1 MLAHITRDGKEILF
15 NMAKMQKPIS
25 FIGTGKM
32 ASALISRIY
41 KNDISKSIIA
51 SDKNKKNL
59 NNIKKQFNIKTTTNN
74 KEAIKNSDIVFICV
88 KPKDID
94 DVLDEIKDTIKNQLI
109 VSIAAGVRL
118 KHLESKLKGKR
129 IIRVMPNINC
139 IAGEMAAGFSAGRHA
154 TKEDISSISKI
165 LSSAG
170 IAFQLKEGLLDAVTA
185 LSGSGP
191 AFFAYFIKAFEEAG
205 IKNGLPKEIAFK
217 LAAQTALGTGRLL
230 MEKNLPPEELIKMA
244 ASKKGTTEAGLR
256 ILKKYKVNDI
266 LMKTIDAAVKR
277 SKELGK

>member
-1 MLAHITRDGKEILF
+1 MKL
-15 NMAKMQKPIS
+15 S
-25 FIGTGKM
+25 FIGAGKM
-32 ASALISRIY
+32 ASALISCIY
-41 KNDISKSIIA
+41 KNKLAKSITA
-51 SDKNKKNL
+51 SDKNDENL
-59 NNIKKQFNIKTTTNN
+59 RKIKKGFRIKTTTNN
-74 KEAIKNSDIVFICV
+74 KEAVKNSDIVFICV

-94 DVLDEIKDTIKNQLI
+94 DVLNEIKDTVKNQLI
-109 VSIAAGVRL
+109 VSIAAGIKL
-118 KHLESKLKGKR
+118 KYLESKLKNKR

-154 TKEDISSISKI
+154 TKEDISSISEI
-165 LSSAG
+165 LNSAG
-170 IAFQLKEGLLDAVTA
+170 IAFPLKENLLDAVTA
-185 LSGSGP
+185 VSGSGP

-217 LAAQTALGTGRLL
+217 LAAQTALGTGKLL

-256 ILKKYKVNDI
+256 ILKKYKVNYI